1 MFDLLFQAVT
11 VILSPENLIMLL
23 AGVLLGML
31 IGALPGLTATMG
43 VAIFTPLTF
52 FVPSEQGL
60 CLLLGIYNAAMF
72 GGAIP
77 AILFNTPGT
86 PAAIASTFDGYP
98 MAKQG
103 RGGLALS
110 LSAIG
115 SAGGGL
121 LSMVAFTLFAFPLA
135 KFALRFGPSEYF
147 ALSIFGLSMMIA
159 VSEKSIIKGLLAGFL
174 GLAIA
179 TVGLDPIHGATRFTF
194 GVGEFVGGLTVIP
207 ILVGLFGMGEVLVC
221 ISESDTFE
229 KKVISEFGRLLP
241 KWREIKQV
249 TPSFLLSSVIGIII
263 GVIPAV
269 GGDIASI
276 ISWEK
281 SKRISKEPEKF
292 GKGSLE
298 GLVAA
303 ETANNSCIGGALT
316 TMLTLGIPGDAVTA
330 VLIGSLMMWG
340 LQPGPTLFR
349 DHSDLIYKI
358 IVIMIFANFLALFFS
373 LFRIRTMASFVAK
386 LPSYILHP
394 LIILLCIVGSYA
406 IQLSM
411 MDVWI
416 MFIFGLIGF
425 AFRKMGFP
433 LGPIVL
439 GIILGPLAEA
449 NLQRSLILSDGS
461 WLIFLQRPISFLL
474 LALSFISIW
483 GGFRKNKSRI
493 SNE

>member
-1 MFDLLFQAVT
+1 MFDLLLQAVT
-11 VILSPENLIMLL
+11 AILSPENFIMLL

-98 MAKQG
+98 MAKEG

-110 LSAIG
+110 LSALG

-135 KFALRFGPSEYF
+135 KFALRFGPTEYF
-147 ALSIFGLSMMIA
+147 SLSIFGLSMMIA
-159 VSEKSIIKGLLAGFL
+159 VSGKSIVKGLLTGFF
-174 GLAIA
+174 GLFIA
-179 TVGLDPIHGATRFTF
+179 TVGLDPMHGAPRFTF
-194 GVGEFVGGLTVIP
+194 GVSEFVGGLTVIP

-221 ISESDTFE
+221 ISENQTFE
-229 KKVISEFGRLLP
+229 KKVIKEFGRLLP
-241 KWREIKQV
+241 TWQEIKQV
-249 TPSFLLSSVIGIII
+249 TPAFFLSSVIGIII

-292 GKGSLE
+292 GKGSIE
-298 GLVAA
+298 GIVAS
-303 ETANNSCIGGALT
+303 ETANNACIGGDLT

-358 IVIMIFANFLALFFS
+358 IAIMVLANFLALFFS
-373 LFRIRTMASFVAK
+373 FFRIRTVAGFIAK
-386 LPSYILHP
+386 LPSYILYP
-394 LIILLCIVGSYA
+394 LIILLCMMGSYA

-416 MFIFGLIGF
+416 MFLFGLIGF
-425 AFRKMGFP
+425 ALRKMDFP

-461 WLIFLQRPISFLL
+461 WLVFLRHPLSCFF
-474 LALSFISIW
+474 LALSFLSLW
-483 GGFRKNKSRI
+483 GGFRKRKV
-493 SNE
+493 